1 MRCAALRDTTLQ
13 CDCSRV
19 VEKRPF
25 KGRAQCTAERALA
38 PARPHKSGPPSFV
51 LQNSLSITLAPHAES
66 SVSRLPRYHQSAM
79 APTKFLLQEF
89 PWHERYRVSDPERV
103 LTPALALYPDAIAS
117 NIRCTLDLLAGRADR
132 WRAHIKTA
140 KLNYT
145 LRMLID
151 RGVRNL
157 KCATTLEL
165 LQACQTGATDVLVAF
180 PLMGA
185 NAHRVREINNQHPGV
200 RISVLAENEA
210 QVHQWRGADVG
221 IFLDINP
228 GMNRTGIEQS
238 SRQYVVELAQAVSQS
253 GLEFRG
259 LHYYDGQFGAVAEP
273 QRTKAAHA
281 GYDQLLGLVRDLEAA
296 GIHVPEVVTAGT
308 PTLPC
313 SIAYPGFDNAN
324 FLHRVSPGTVVYH
337 DATSLTQFPPEYG
350 YAPAALVIA
359 RVISH
364 PQPNII
370 TCDAGHKAVSA
381 DAGVP
386 TSVVVGHPELTPL
399 SPSEEHL
406 PFAVSEGPNSP
417 QVGDI
422 LYLIPRHVCPT
433 VNNFD
438 AALILRN
445 GQVES
450 VEEVSARGH
459 EGPLLNQ
466 TVVGSATVESIAE
479 RIEK

>member
-1 MRCAALRDTTLQ
+1 
-13 CDCSRV
+13 
-19 VEKRPF
+19 
-25 KGRAQCTAERALA
+25 
-38 PARPHKSGPPSFV
+38 
-51 LQNSLSITLAPHAES
+51 
-66 SVSRLPRYHQSAM
+66 M
-79 APTKFLLQEF
+79 ASTKFLLQEF

-103 LTPALALYPDAIAS
+103 LTPALALYPEVIAS
-117 NIRCTLDLLAGRADR
+117 NIRCTLDLLGGHADR

-151 RGVRNL
+151 RGVRHF
-157 KCATTLEL
+157 KCATSLEL
-165 LQACQTGATDVLVAF
+165 LRACQAGAADVLVAF

-185 NAHRVREINNQHPGV
+185 NLHRVREIKNQHPRV

-210 QVHQWRGADVG
+210 QVRQWRATEIG

-238 SRQYVVELAQAVSQS
+238 SRQYVVELARAVTKSRV
-253 GLEFRG
+253 EFRG

-273 QRTKAAHA
+273 ERTTAAHA
-281 GYDQLLGLVRDLEAA
+281 GYEQLLGLVHDLESA
-296 GIHVPEVVTAGT
+296 GVHVPEVVTAGT
-308 PTLPC
+308 PTMPC
-313 SIAYPGFDNAN
+313 SIAYPGFENAN
-324 FLHRVSPGTVVYH
+324 FLPRVSPGTVVYN
-337 DATSLTQFPPEYG
+337 DATSLTQFPLEYG
-350 YAPAALVIA
+350 YAPAALVMA
-359 RVISH
+359 RVVSSPH
-364 PQPNII
+364 HGII

-381 DAGVP
+381 DAGIP
-386 TSVVVGHPELTPL
+386 TCIVVGHPELTPL

-406 PFAVSEGPNSP
+406 PLAVTEGATSLR
-417 QVGDI
+417 VGDI
-422 LYLIPRHVCPT
+422 LYLLPRHVCPT

-438 AALILRN
+438 AALIVRN

-459 EGPLLNQ
+459 EGPLLDQ
-466 TVVGSATVESIAE
+466 TVVGSETVESIAG